1 MKVLIIEDE
10 VEISKSICLYLQNE
24 QFICETAFTF
34 EEAVEKISLYEYACI
49 LLDIGLPD
57 GNGLNLLSKL
67 KKEDKSDGVLIISA
81 KDSLDDKI
89 TGLRAGAD
97 DYLTKPFHLS
107 ELSARV
113 TAIIRRKSFDGK
125 NEIKCDNLTLDLNNK
140 TASVDGNAVDLT
152 RKEYDL
158 LLFFLSNKNRVIS
171 KNAIAEHLW
180 GDNMDLA
187 RNYDFI
193 YTHIKNL
200 RKKLVQAGCLDYIR
214 SIYGMGYKFDRSF

>member
-10 VEISKSICLYLQNE
+10 VEISKSVCQYLQTE
-24 QFICETAFTF
+24 QFICEAAFTF
-34 EEAVEKISLYEYACI
+34 NEAVEKISLYDYACI

-57 GNGLNLLSKL
+57 GNGLNLLAQL
-67 KKEDKSDGVLIISA
+67 KKDNKSDGILIISA
-81 KDSLDDKI
+81 KNSLDDKI
-89 TGLRAGAD
+89 TGLRSGAD

-113 TAIIRRKSFDGK
+113 AAIIRRKSFDGK
-125 NEIKCDNLTLDLNNK
+125 NEIICDNLILDLNKK
-140 TASVDGNAVDLT
+140 TASVAELEIDLT
-152 RKEYDL
+152 RKEYEL
-158 LLFFLSNKNRVIS
+158 LLYFLGNKNKVIS

-200 RKKLVQAGCLDYIR
+200 RKKLIQAGCSDYIR
-214 SIYGMGYKFDRSF
+214 SIYGMGYKFEKPF